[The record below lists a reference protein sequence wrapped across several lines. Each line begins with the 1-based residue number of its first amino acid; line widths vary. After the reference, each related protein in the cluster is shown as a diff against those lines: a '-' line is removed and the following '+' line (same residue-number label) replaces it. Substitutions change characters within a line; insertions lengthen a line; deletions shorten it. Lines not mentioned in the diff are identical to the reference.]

1 MRGVG
6 APPRLTG
13 AVWPS
18 ARLRVRVVGASAGR
32 LSPNVQLDI
41 LDDTRIH
48 NESYSLARK
57 MAADALDV
65 EVPPD
70 ELETSSE
77 IVEQLFDRN
86 EPQLCVA

>member
-1 MRGVG
+1 M
-6 APPRLTG
+6 
-13 AVWPS
+13 
-18 ARLRVRVVGASAGR
+18 
-32 LSPNVQLDI
+32 QLDI

-86 EPQLCVA
+86 EPQLCEIRQYFNCGLARVWRTDERSGGVGSGCRL